1 MDLVPLAIGFCLVA
15 HEIGI
20 CVAIA
25 TIQMFVTDCDSSK
38 EICPIATGEVL
49 YLMAGV
55 CMFGAFATVYN
66 YCWTLNLEKEQIR
79 FLDGELS
86 YEAYANLSRK
96 SIFFWLGSNI

>member
-1 MDLVPLAIGFCLVA
+1 
-15 HEIGI
+15 
-20 CVAIA
+20 
-25 TIQMFVTDCDSSK
+25 
-38 EICPIATGEVL
+38 
-49 YLMAGV
+49 MAGV

-96 SIFFWLGSNI
+96 SIFFWLIKVVIGYYDDERRLTTGE